1 MSTAIKKVGK
11 NVVDLMLVAADRL
24 TGWGNDTL
32 LFRFVE
38 ESGMVTVFV
47 AVGDAIPCFEKFEK
61 WKIYSIEVPGSG
73 VKSCQSMKMYGVANT
88 QAVRFSLPCTERVHA
103 LVYVF
108 NSCSQLTM
116 FLSAC

>member
-11 NVVDLMLVAADRL
+11 NVVDVMLVAADRL